1 MNGKVRERCMGIVA
15 KIEAKPLYRIF
26 RSKVKFKTANDEDM
40 GVLSLPIIQERLENG
55 EISDL
60 GEFERQMELWFK
72 LKKHNITPLVRLGL
86 NELRRKYDKEIAGLR
101 MYMDR
106 DSWVKICSETVEKF
120 SEVLDSAPEIV
131 KAERKRDRQLNVA
144 EMLFLTHNIG
154 KVCSPVD
161 IFTVCRILE
170 NDPLEIDMNRSD
182 VAVDLQKLEKETLWK
197 LFDFLKGKFGE
208 PQGSA
213 GARNDVPLPQI

>member
-1 MNGKVRERCMGIVA
+1 MNGKLRECCLEIVG

-26 RSKVKFKTANDEDM
+26 RSKVKYKTTKGDDM

-55 EISDL
+55 EIADL
-60 GEFERQMELWFK
+60 AEFERQMELWFK

-101 MYMDR
+101 IYMDR
-106 DSWVKICSETVEKF
+106 DSWMKICNETVEKF
-120 SEVLDSAPEIV
+120 CEVLDGAPEIV
-131 KAERKRDRQLNVA
+131 KAERKRDRPLSAA

-170 NDPLEIDMNRSD
+170 SDPLGIDMSRSD
-182 VAVDLQKLEKETLWK
+182 VAVDLQKLEKDTLWK
-197 LFDFLKGKFGE
+197 LFDFLKEKFADV
-208 PQGSA
+208 PGS
-213 GARNDVPLPQI
+213 GQRTDIPLPQF